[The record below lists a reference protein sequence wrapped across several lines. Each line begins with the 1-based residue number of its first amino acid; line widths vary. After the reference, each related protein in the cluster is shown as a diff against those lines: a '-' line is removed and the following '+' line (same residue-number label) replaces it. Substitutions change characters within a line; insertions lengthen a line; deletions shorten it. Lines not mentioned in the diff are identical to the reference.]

1 MKNEKYWKKRQEEKL
16 SSILNDAQVAS
27 EYVSDIYSKASLYTQ
42 SKINGIFEKYRDG
55 HGLSNADAKE
65 MLDSLISDRDYNQIK
80 RILENNPKTKQ
91 RKELLKKLD
100 TPPYQYRIKRL
111 ENMQSQLDKLMNEVY
126 KVEKNVST
134 DCYINSAFNAY
145 YRNVYNL
152 QKNMNVAYQ
161 FDMLDPEL
169 IDSMLK
175 SKWSGNNYSNRI
187 WDNTNALAESLKDE
201 MLMGVLTNKTEKEMA
216 DTIMNKFA
224 VGAYQAR
231 RLIQT
236 ESAAMTA
243 FADQQAFKDAGIE
256 KEMFIAVHDSR
267 TSKICQQHDR
277 SIVETSKA
285 QVGVNVPPLHPNCRS
300 HMIPYIEGVT
310 DAMKKRQRNP
320 VTGRDEVVDVKENYD
335 QWLKRQQET
344 HGVDTVDT
352 FMKKTKNLSND
363 RKQYQSYI
371 NVLGKE
377 NMPSSLS
384 KFQDLKYKNVVQW
397 NDLKYNYRTVN
408 RYKVDYGTVDAK
420 TILELD
426 KEAFVAKDKYMTTRA
441 SKGNV
446 ASMKIGDD
454 FFIASS
460 RISSTN
466 DDVFNNYKG
475 DKSKLITSPVIK
487 RLHPH
492 TKLVPYK
499 GHENDY
505 TREYDTEYKFFEYI
519 YDQVLK
525 GELKEQEIY
534 ILSQK
539 DMCFSC
545 NSVYNELIGK
555 QEVIDANININI
567 VSGKDN
573 NSWVYRNYTKESL
586 NNTKNKIIKKEKG
599 DKNVK

>member
-100 TPPYQYRIKRL
+100 TSPYQYRIKRL

-126 KVEKNVST
+126 KVEKDVST

-152 QKNMNVAYQ
+152 QKGMKVAYQ

-175 SKWSGNNYSNRI
+175 SRWSGKNYSNRI

-267 TSKICQQHDR
+267 TSQICQHHDR
-277 SIVETSKA
+277 SIVEIAKA
-285 QVGVNVPPLHPNCRS
+285 KVGVNVPPLHPNCRS

-320 VTGRDEVVDVKENYD
+320 VTNKDEVVDVSENYD
-335 QWLKRQQET
+335 QWLKRQQEE
-344 HGVDTVDT
+344 HGVDTVNS
-352 FMKKTKNLSND
+352 FMEKTKNASSD
-363 RKQYQSYI
+363 RKQYNKYI
-371 NVLGKE
+371 DVLGKE
-377 NMPSSLS
+377 NMPTSLS
-384 KFQDLKYKNVVQW
+384 KFQDMKYNDVEKF
-397 NDLKYNYRTVN
+397 NDLKLHFKDSKLQKGITESYNLTLREGQQGKHILGHNNYLEGRS
-408 RYKVDYGTVDAK
+408 YIVD
-420 TILELD
+420 
-426 KEAFVAKDKYMTTRA
+426 
-441 SKGNV
+441 
-446 ASMKIGDD
+446 ASMKDIQEC
-454 FFIASS
+454 
-460 RISSTN
+460 
-466 DDVFNNYKG
+466 
-475 DKSKLITSPVIK
+475 IK
-487 RLHPH
+487 KHAGNG
-492 TKLVPYK
+492 T
-499 GHENDY
+499 
-505 TREYDTEYKFFEYI
+505 
-519 YDQVLK
+519 
-525 GELKEQEIY
+525 
-534 ILSQK
+534 
-539 DMCFSC
+539 
-545 NSVYNELIGK
+545 
-555 QEVIDANININI
+555 INR
-567 VSGKDN
+567 
-573 NSWVYRNYTKESL
+573 YRNGDWDNTESIVDNSIVGYVL
-586 NNTKNKIIKKEKG
+586 SIDKTWIATNKFKIHYSKEKG
-599 DKNVK
+599 THMVPTLKGVKKND

>member
-16 SSILNDAQVAS
+16 SSILDDAQVAS

-65 MLDSLISDRDYNQIK
+65 MLDSLLSDRDYNQIK

-126 KVEKNVST
+126 KVEKDVST

-152 QKNMNVAYQ
+152 QKGMKVAYQ
-161 FDMLDPEL
+161 FDTLDPEL

-175 SKWSGNNYSNRI
+175 SRWSGKNYSNRI

-267 TSKICQQHDR
+267 TSQICQQHDR
-277 SIVETSKA
+277 SIVEIAKA
-285 QVGVNVPPLHPNCRS
+285 KVGVNVPPLHPNCRS

-320 VTGRDEVVDVKENYD
+320 VTNKDEVVDVSENYD
-335 QWLKRQQET
+335 QWLKRQQEE
-344 HGVDTVDT
+344 HGVDTVNS
-352 FMKKTKNLSND
+352 FMKKTKNASSD
-363 RKQYQSYI
+363 RKQYNQYI
-371 NVLGKE
+371 DVLGKE
-377 NMPSSLS
+377 NVPSSLS
-384 KFQDLKYKNVVQW
+384 KFQDM
-397 NDLKYNYRTVN
+397 KYNDSDRFSELKSNKIVVEKAKEYAKEFEEAYSGIEEKSQIDAYLNFKLGYDKLPTVVSNEKFIELSSNRTVLYRGLRDKGDLTAKEMVN
-408 RYKVDYGTVDAK
+408 QFLYGDFYCGKGVYGFGTYTDKDIKVAKLYAYENDKDDSKGAIIEMMLSDDAK
-420 TILELD
+420 IVP
-426 KEAFVAKDKYMTTRA
+426 FAKIFQEYE
-441 SKGNV
+441 
-446 ASMKIGDD
+446 KIGIQKISPSNIETFHKFLKDVGKY
-454 FFIASS
+454 ASIKGYDA
-460 RISSTN
+460 ISL
-466 DDVFNNYKG
+466 DGFNNKTHVVILNR
-475 DKSKLITSPVIK
+475 SKLIV
-487 RLHPH
+487 
-492 TKLVPYK
+492 
-499 GHENDY
+499 
-505 TREYDTEYKFFEYI
+505 
-519 YDQVLK
+519 
-525 GELKEQEIY
+525 KEP
-534 ILSQK
+534 
-539 DMCFSC
+539 
-545 NSVYNELIGK
+545 
-555 QEVIDANININI
+555 
-567 VSGKDN
+567 
-573 NSWVYRNYTKESL
+573 
-586 NNTKNKIIKKEKG
+586 
-599 DKNVK
+599 

>member
-126 KVEKNVST
+126 KVEKDVST

-152 QKNMNVAYQ
+152 QKGMKVAYQ
-161 FDMLDPEL
+161 FDMLYPEL

-175 SKWSGNNYSNRI
+175 SRWSGKNYSNRI

-267 TSKICQQHDR
+267 TSQICQHHDR
-277 SIVETSKA
+277 SIVEIAKA
-285 QVGVNVPPLHPNCRS
+285 KVGVNVPPLHPNCRS

-320 VTGRDEVVDVKENYD
+320 VTNKDEVVDVSENYD
-335 QWLKRQQET
+335 QWLKRQQEE
-344 HGVDTVDT
+344 HGVDTVNS
-352 FMKKTKNLSND
+352 FMEKTKNASSD
-363 RKQYQSYI
+363 RKQYNKYI
-371 NVLGKE
+371 DVLGKE
-377 NMPSSLS
+377 NMPTSLS
-384 KFQDLKYKNVVQW
+384 KFQDMKYNDVEKF
-397 NDLKYNYRTVN
+397 NDLKLHFKDSKLQKGITESYNLTLREGQQGKHILGHNNYLEGRS
-408 RYKVDYGTVDAK
+408 YIVD
-420 TILELD
+420 
-426 KEAFVAKDKYMTTRA
+426 
-441 SKGNV
+441 
-446 ASMKIGDD
+446 ASMKDIQEC
-454 FFIASS
+454 
-460 RISSTN
+460 
-466 DDVFNNYKG
+466 
-475 DKSKLITSPVIK
+475 IK
-487 RLHPH
+487 KHAGNG
-492 TKLVPYK
+492 T
-499 GHENDY
+499 
-505 TREYDTEYKFFEYI
+505 
-519 YDQVLK
+519 
-525 GELKEQEIY
+525 
-534 ILSQK
+534 
-539 DMCFSC
+539 
-545 NSVYNELIGK
+545 
-555 QEVIDANININI
+555 INR
-567 VSGKDN
+567 
-573 NSWVYRNYTKESL
+573 YRNGDWDNTESIVDNSIVGYVL
-586 NNTKNKIIKKEKG
+586 SIDKTWIATNKFKIHYSKEKG
-599 DKNVK
+599 THMVPTLKGVKKND

>member
-126 KVEKNVST
+126 KVEKDVST

-152 QKNMNVAYQ
+152 QKGMKVAYQ

-175 SKWSGNNYSNRI
+175 SRWSGKNYSNRI

-267 TSKICQQHDR
+267 TSQICQHHDR
-277 SIVETSKA
+277 SIVEIAKA
-285 QVGVNVPPLHPNCRS
+285 KVGVNVPPLHPNCRS

-320 VTGRDEVVDVKENYD
+320 VTNKDEVVDVSENYD
-335 QWLKRQQET
+335 QWLKRQQEE
-344 HGVDTVDT
+344 HGVDTVNS
-352 FMKKTKNLSND
+352 FMEKTKNASSD
-363 RKQYQSYI
+363 RKQYNKYI
-371 NVLGKE
+371 DVLGKE
-377 NMPSSLS
+377 NMPTSLS
-384 KFQDLKYKNVVQW
+384 KFQDMKYNDVEKF
-397 NDLKYNYRTVN
+397 NDLKLHFKDSKLQKGITESYNLTLREGQQGKHILGHNNYLEGRS
-408 RYKVDYGTVDAK
+408 YKVD
-420 TILELD
+420 
-426 KEAFVAKDKYMTTRA
+426 
-441 SKGNV
+441 
-446 ASMKIGDD
+446 ASMKDIQEC
-454 FFIASS
+454 
-460 RISSTN
+460 
-466 DDVFNNYKG
+466 
-475 DKSKLITSPVIK
+475 IK
-487 RLHPH
+487 KHAGNG
-492 TKLVPYK
+492 T
-499 GHENDY
+499 
-505 TREYDTEYKFFEYI
+505 
-519 YDQVLK
+519 
-525 GELKEQEIY
+525 
-534 ILSQK
+534 
-539 DMCFSC
+539 
-545 NSVYNELIGK
+545 
-555 QEVIDANININI
+555 INR
-567 VSGKDN
+567 
-573 NSWVYRNYTKESL
+573 YRNGDWDNTESIVDNSIVGYVL
-586 NNTKNKIIKKEKG
+586 SIDKTWIATNKFKIHYSKEKG
-599 DKNVK
+599 THMVPTLKGVKKND

>member
-126 KVEKNVST
+126 KVEKDVST

-152 QKNMNVAYQ
+152 QKGMKVAYQ

-175 SKWSGNNYSNRI
+175 SRWSGKNYSNRI

-267 TSKICQQHDR
+267 TSQICQHHDR
-277 SIVETSKA
+277 SIVEIAKA
-285 QVGVNVPPLHPNCRS
+285 KVGVNVPPLHPNCRS

-320 VTGRDEVVDVKENYD
+320 VTNKDEVVDVSENYD
-335 QWLKRQQET
+335 QWLKRQQEE
-344 HGVDTVDT
+344 HGVDTVNS
-352 FMKKTKNLSND
+352 FMEKTKNASSD
-363 RKQYQSYI
+363 RKQYNKYI
-371 NVLGKE
+371 DVLGKE
-377 NMPSSLS
+377 NMPTSLS
-384 KFQDLKYKNVVQW
+384 KFQDMKYNDVEKF
-397 NDLKYNYRTVN
+397 NDLKLHFKDSKLQKGITESYNLTLREGQQGKHILGHNNYLEGRS
-408 RYKVDYGTVDAK
+408 YIVD
-420 TILELD
+420 
-426 KEAFVAKDKYMTTRA
+426 
-441 SKGNV
+441 
-446 ASMKIGDD
+446 ASMKDIQEC
-454 FFIASS
+454 
-460 RISSTN
+460 
-466 DDVFNNYKG
+466 
-475 DKSKLITSPVIK
+475 IK
-487 RLHPH
+487 KHAGNG
-492 TKLVPYK
+492 T
-499 GHENDY
+499 
-505 TREYDTEYKFFEYI
+505 
-519 YDQVLK
+519 
-525 GELKEQEIY
+525 
-534 ILSQK
+534 
-539 DMCFSC
+539 
-545 NSVYNELIGK
+545 
-555 QEVIDANININI
+555 INR
-567 VSGKDN
+567 
-573 NSWVYRNYTKESL
+573 YRNGDWDNTESIVDNSIVGYVL
-586 NNTKNKIIKKEKG
+586 SIDNTWIATNKFKIHYSKEKG
-599 DKNVK
+599 THMVPTLKGVKKND

>member
-126 KVEKNVST
+126 KVEKDVST

-152 QKNMNVAYQ
+152 QKGMKVAYQ

-175 SKWSGNNYSNRI
+175 SRWSGKNYSNRI

-267 TSKICQQHDR
+267 TSQICQHHDR
-277 SIVETSKA
+277 SIVEIAKA
-285 QVGVNVPPLHPNCRS
+285 KVGVNVPPLHPNCRS

-320 VTGRDEVVDVKENYD
+320 VTNKDEVVDVSENYD
-335 QWLKRQQET
+335 QWLKRQQEE
-344 HGVDTVDT
+344 HGVDTVNS
-352 FMKKTKNLSND
+352 FMEKTKNASSD
-363 RKQYQSYI
+363 RKQYNKYI
-371 NVLGKE
+371 DVLGKE
-377 NMPSSLS
+377 NMPTSLS
-384 KFQDLKYKNVVQW
+384 KFQDMKYNDVEKF
-397 NDLKYNYRTVN
+397 NDLKLHFKDSKLQKGITESYNLTLREGQQGKHILGHNNYLEGRS
-408 RYKVDYGTVDAK
+408 YIVD
-420 TILELD
+420 
-426 KEAFVAKDKYMTTRA
+426 
-441 SKGNV
+441 
-446 ASMKIGDD
+446 ASMKDIQEC
-454 FFIASS
+454 
-460 RISSTN
+460 
-466 DDVFNNYKG
+466 
-475 DKSKLITSPVIK
+475 IK
-487 RLHPH
+487 KHAGNG
-492 TKLVPYK
+492 T
-499 GHENDY
+499 
-505 TREYDTEYKFFEYI
+505 
-519 YDQVLK
+519 
-525 GELKEQEIY
+525 
-534 ILSQK
+534 
-539 DMCFSC
+539 
-545 NSVYNELIGK
+545 
-555 QEVIDANININI
+555 INR
-567 VSGKDN
+567 
-573 NSWVYRNYTKESL
+573 YRNGDWDNTESIVDNSIVGYVL
-586 NNTKNKIIKKEKG
+586 SIDKTWIATNKFKIHYSKEKG
-599 DKNVK
+599 THMVPTLKGVKKND

>member
-126 KVEKNVST
+126 KVEKDVST

-152 QKNMNVAYQ
+152 QKGMKVAYQ

-175 SKWSGNNYSNRI
+175 SRWSGKNYSNRI

-267 TSKICQQHDR
+267 TSQICQHHDR
-277 SIVETSKA
+277 SIVEIAKA
-285 QVGVNVPPLHPNCRS
+285 KVGVNVPPLHPNCRS

-320 VTGRDEVVDVKENYD
+320 VTNKDEVVDVSENYD
-335 QWLKRQQET
+335 QWLKRQQEE
-344 HGVDTVDT
+344 HGVDTVNS
-352 FMKKTKNLSND
+352 FMEKTKNASSD
-363 RKQYQSYI
+363 RKQYNKYI
-371 NVLGKE
+371 DVLGKE
-377 NMPSSLS
+377 NMPTSLS
-384 KFQDLKYKNVVQW
+384 KFQDMKYNDVEKF
-397 NDLKYNYRTVN
+397 NDLKLHFKDSKLQKGITESYNLTLREGQQGKHILGHNNYLEGRS
-408 RYKVDYGTVDAK
+408 YIVD
-420 TILELD
+420 
-426 KEAFVAKDKYMTTRA
+426 
-441 SKGNV
+441 
-446 ASMKIGDD
+446 ASMKDIQEC
-454 FFIASS
+454 
-460 RISSTN
+460 
-466 DDVFNNYKG
+466 
-475 DKSKLITSPVIK
+475 IK
-487 RLHPH
+487 KHAGNG
-492 TKLVPYK
+492 T
-499 GHENDY
+499 
-505 TREYDTEYKFFEYI
+505 
-519 YDQVLK
+519 
-525 GELKEQEIY
+525 
-534 ILSQK
+534 
-539 DMCFSC
+539 
-545 NSVYNELIGK
+545 
-555 QEVIDANININI
+555 INR
-567 VSGKDN
+567 
-573 NSWVYRNYTKESL
+573 YRNGEWDNTESIVDNSIVGYVL
-586 NNTKNKIIKKEKG
+586 SIDKTWIATNKFKIHYSKEKG
-599 DKNVK
+599 THMVPTLKGVKKND

>member
-16 SSILNDAQVAS
+16 SSILDDAQVAS

-65 MLDSLISDRDYNQIK
+65 MLDSLLSDRDYNQIK

-126 KVEKNVST
+126 KVEKDVST

-152 QKNMNVAYQ
+152 QKGMKVAYQ

-175 SKWSGNNYSNRI
+175 SRWSGKNYSNRI

-267 TSKICQQHDR
+267 TSQICQHHDR
-277 SIVETSKA
+277 SIVEIAKA
-285 QVGVNVPPLHPNCRS
+285 KVGVNVPPLHPNCRS

-320 VTGRDEVVDVKENYD
+320 VTNKDEVVDVSENYD
-335 QWLKRQQET
+335 QWLKRQQEE
-344 HGVDTVDT
+344 HGVDTVNS
-352 FMKKTKNLSND
+352 FMEKTKNASSD
-363 RKQYQSYI
+363 RKQYNKYI
-371 NVLGKE
+371 DVLGKE
-377 NMPSSLS
+377 NMPTSLS
-384 KFQDLKYKNVVQW
+384 KFQDMKYNDVEKF
-397 NDLKYNYRTVN
+397 NDLKLHFKDSKLQKGITESYNLTLREGQQGKHILGHNNYLEGRS
-408 RYKVDYGTVDAK
+408 YIVD
-420 TILELD
+420 
-426 KEAFVAKDKYMTTRA
+426 
-441 SKGNV
+441 
-446 ASMKIGDD
+446 ASMKDIQEC
-454 FFIASS
+454 
-460 RISSTN
+460 
-466 DDVFNNYKG
+466 
-475 DKSKLITSPVIK
+475 IK
-487 RLHPH
+487 KHAGNG
-492 TKLVPYK
+492 T
-499 GHENDY
+499 
-505 TREYDTEYKFFEYI
+505 
-519 YDQVLK
+519 
-525 GELKEQEIY
+525 
-534 ILSQK
+534 
-539 DMCFSC
+539 
-545 NSVYNELIGK
+545 
-555 QEVIDANININI
+555 INR
-567 VSGKDN
+567 
-573 NSWVYRNYTKESL
+573 YRNGDWDNTESIVDNSIVGYVL
-586 NNTKNKIIKKEKG
+586 SIDKTWIATNKFKIHYSKEKG
-599 DKNVK
+599 THMVPTLKGVKKND

>member
-126 KVEKNVST
+126 KVEKDVST

-152 QKNMNVAYQ
+152 QKGMKVTYQ

-175 SKWSGNNYSNRI
+175 SRWSGKNYSNRI

-267 TSKICQQHDR
+267 TSQICQHHDR
-277 SIVETSKA
+277 SIVEIAKA
-285 QVGVNVPPLHPNCRS
+285 KVGVNVPPLHPNCRS

-320 VTGRDEVVDVKENYD
+320 VTNKDEVVDVSENYD
-335 QWLKRQQET
+335 QWLKRQQEE
-344 HGVDTVDT
+344 HGVDTVNS
-352 FMKKTKNLSND
+352 FMEKTKNASSD
-363 RKQYQSYI
+363 RKQYNKYI
-371 NVLGKE
+371 DVLGKE
-377 NMPSSLS
+377 NMPTSLS
-384 KFQDLKYKNVVQW
+384 KFQDMKYNDVEKF
-397 NDLKYNYRTVN
+397 NDLKLHFKDSKLQKGITESYNLTLREGQQGKHILGHNNYLEGRS
-408 RYKVDYGTVDAK
+408 YIVD
-420 TILELD
+420 
-426 KEAFVAKDKYMTTRA
+426 
-441 SKGNV
+441 
-446 ASMKIGDD
+446 ASMKDIQEC
-454 FFIASS
+454 
-460 RISSTN
+460 
-466 DDVFNNYKG
+466 
-475 DKSKLITSPVIK
+475 IK
-487 RLHPH
+487 KHAGNG
-492 TKLVPYK
+492 T
-499 GHENDY
+499 
-505 TREYDTEYKFFEYI
+505 
-519 YDQVLK
+519 
-525 GELKEQEIY
+525 
-534 ILSQK
+534 
-539 DMCFSC
+539 
-545 NSVYNELIGK
+545 
-555 QEVIDANININI
+555 INR
-567 VSGKDN
+567 
-573 NSWVYRNYTKESL
+573 YRNGDWDNTESIVDNSIVGYVL
-586 NNTKNKIIKKEKG
+586 SIDKTWIATNKFKIHYSKEKG
-599 DKNVK
+599 THMVPTLKGVKKND

>member
-126 KVEKNVST
+126 KVEKDVST

-152 QKNMNVAYQ
+152 QKGMKVAYQ

-175 SKWSGNNYSNRI
+175 SRWSGKNYSNRI

-267 TSKICQQHDR
+267 TSQICQHHDR
-277 SIVETSKA
+277 SIVEIAKA
-285 QVGVNVPPLHPNCRS
+285 KVGVNVPPLHPNCRS

-310 DAMKKRQRNP
+310 DAMKKIQRNP
-320 VTGRDEVVDVKENYD
+320 VTNKDEVVDVSENYD
-335 QWLKRQQET
+335 QWLKRQQEE
-344 HGVDTVDT
+344 HGVDTVNS
-352 FMKKTKNLSND
+352 FMEKTKNASSD
-363 RKQYQSYI
+363 RKQYNKYI
-371 NVLGKE
+371 DVLGKE
-377 NMPSSLS
+377 NMPTSLS
-384 KFQDLKYKNVVQW
+384 KFQDMKYNDVEKF
-397 NDLKYNYRTVN
+397 NDLKLHFKDSKLQKGITESYNLTLREGQQGKHILGHNNYLEGRS
-408 RYKVDYGTVDAK
+408 YIVD
-420 TILELD
+420 
-426 KEAFVAKDKYMTTRA
+426 
-441 SKGNV
+441 
-446 ASMKIGDD
+446 ASMKDIQEC
-454 FFIASS
+454 
-460 RISSTN
+460 
-466 DDVFNNYKG
+466 
-475 DKSKLITSPVIK
+475 IK
-487 RLHPH
+487 KHAGNG
-492 TKLVPYK
+492 T
-499 GHENDY
+499 
-505 TREYDTEYKFFEYI
+505 
-519 YDQVLK
+519 
-525 GELKEQEIY
+525 
-534 ILSQK
+534 
-539 DMCFSC
+539 
-545 NSVYNELIGK
+545 
-555 QEVIDANININI
+555 INR
-567 VSGKDN
+567 
-573 NSWVYRNYTKESL
+573 YRNGDWDNTESIVDNSIVGYVL
-586 NNTKNKIIKKEKG
+586 SIDKTWIATNKFKIHYSKEKG
-599 DKNVK
+599 THMVPTLKGVKKND

>member
-126 KVEKNVST
+126 KVEKDVST

-152 QKNMNVAYQ
+152 QKGMKVAYQ

-175 SKWSGNNYSNRI
+175 SRWSGKNYSNRI

-267 TSKICQQHDR
+267 TSQICQHHDR
-277 SIVETSKA
+277 SIVEIAKA
-285 QVGVNVPPLHPNCRS
+285 KVGVNVPPLHPNCRS

-320 VTGRDEVVDVKENYD
+320 VTNKDEVVDVSENYD
-335 QWLKRQQET
+335 QWLKRQQEE
-344 HGVDTVDT
+344 HGVDTVNS
-352 FMKKTKNLSND
+352 FMEKTKNASSD
-363 RKQYQSYI
+363 RKQYNKYI
-371 NVLGKE
+371 DVLGKE
-377 NMPSSLS
+377 NMPTSLS
-384 KFQDLKYKNVVQW
+384 KFQDMKYNDVEKF
-397 NDLKYNYRTVN
+397 NDLKLHFKDSKLQKGITESYNLTLREGQQGKHILGHNNYLEGRS
-408 RYKVDYGTVDAK
+408 YIVD
-420 TILELD
+420 
-426 KEAFVAKDKYMTTRA
+426 
-441 SKGNV
+441 
-446 ASMKIGDD
+446 ASMKD
-454 FFIASS
+454 
-460 RISSTN
+460 RQEC
-466 DDVFNNYKG
+466 
-475 DKSKLITSPVIK
+475 IK
-487 RLHPH
+487 KHAGNG
-492 TKLVPYK
+492 T
-499 GHENDY
+499 
-505 TREYDTEYKFFEYI
+505 
-519 YDQVLK
+519 
-525 GELKEQEIY
+525 
-534 ILSQK
+534 
-539 DMCFSC
+539 
-545 NSVYNELIGK
+545 
-555 QEVIDANININI
+555 INR
-567 VSGKDN
+567 
-573 NSWVYRNYTKESL
+573 YRNGDWDNTESIVDNSIVGYVL
-586 NNTKNKIIKKEKG
+586 SIDKTWIATNKFKIHYSKEKG
-599 DKNVK
+599 THMVPTLKGVKKND

>member
-16 SSILNDAQVAS
+16 SSILDDAQVAS

-126 KVEKNVST
+126 KVEKDVST

-152 QKNMNVAYQ
+152 QKGMKVAYQ

-175 SKWSGNNYSNRI
+175 SRWSGKNYSNRI

-267 TSKICQQHDR
+267 TSQICQHHDR
-277 SIVETSKA
+277 SIVEIAKA
-285 QVGVNVPPLHPNCRS
+285 KVGVNVPPLHPNCRS

-320 VTGRDEVVDVKENYD
+320 VTNKDEVVDVSENYD
-335 QWLKRQQET
+335 QWLKRQQEE
-344 HGVDTVDT
+344 HGVDTVNS
-352 FMKKTKNLSND
+352 FMEKTKNASSD
-363 RKQYQSYI
+363 RKQYNKYI
-371 NVLGKE
+371 DVLGKE
-377 NMPSSLS
+377 NMPTSLS
-384 KFQDLKYKNVVQW
+384 KFQDMKYNDVEKF
-397 NDLKYNYRTVN
+397 NDLKLHFKDSKLQKGITESYNLTLREGQQGKHILGHNNYLEGRS
-408 RYKVDYGTVDAK
+408 YIVD
-420 TILELD
+420 
-426 KEAFVAKDKYMTTRA
+426 
-441 SKGNV
+441 
-446 ASMKIGDD
+446 ASMKDIQEC
-454 FFIASS
+454 
-460 RISSTN
+460 
-466 DDVFNNYKG
+466 
-475 DKSKLITSPVIK
+475 IK
-487 RLHPH
+487 KHAGNG
-492 TKLVPYK
+492 T
-499 GHENDY
+499 
-505 TREYDTEYKFFEYI
+505 
-519 YDQVLK
+519 
-525 GELKEQEIY
+525 
-534 ILSQK
+534 
-539 DMCFSC
+539 
-545 NSVYNELIGK
+545 
-555 QEVIDANININI
+555 INR
-567 VSGKDN
+567 
-573 NSWVYRNYTKESL
+573 YRNGDWDNTESIVDNSIVGYVL
-586 NNTKNKIIKKEKG
+586 SIDKTWIATNKFKIHYSKEKG
-599 DKNVK
+599 THMVPTLKGVKKND

>member
-126 KVEKNVST
+126 KVEKDVST

-152 QKNMNVAYQ
+152 QKGMKVAYQ

-175 SKWSGNNYSNRI
+175 SRWSGKNYSNRI

-267 TSKICQQHDR
+267 TSQICQHHDR
-277 SIVETSKA
+277 SIVEIAKA
-285 QVGVNVPPLHPNCRS
+285 KVGVNVPPLHPNCRS

-320 VTGRDEVVDVKENYD
+320 VTNKDEVVDVSENYD
-335 QWLKRQQET
+335 QWLKRQQEE
-344 HGVDTVDT
+344 HGVDTVNS
-352 FMKKTKNLSND
+352 FMEKTKNASSD
-363 RKQYQSYI
+363 RKQYNKYI
-371 NVLGKE
+371 DVLGKE
-377 NMPSSLS
+377 NMPTSLS
-384 KFQDLKYKNVVQW
+384 KFQDMKYNDVEKF
-397 NDLKYNYRTVN
+397 NDLKLHFKDSKLQKGITESYNLTLREGQQGKHILGHNNYLEGKS
-408 RYKVDYGTVDAK
+408 YIVD
-420 TILELD
+420 
-426 KEAFVAKDKYMTTRA
+426 
-441 SKGNV
+441 
-446 ASMKIGDD
+446 ASMKDIQEC
-454 FFIASS
+454 
-460 RISSTN
+460 
-466 DDVFNNYKG
+466 
-475 DKSKLITSPVIK
+475 IK
-487 RLHPH
+487 KHAGNG
-492 TKLVPYK
+492 T
-499 GHENDY
+499 
-505 TREYDTEYKFFEYI
+505 
-519 YDQVLK
+519 
-525 GELKEQEIY
+525 
-534 ILSQK
+534 
-539 DMCFSC
+539 
-545 NSVYNELIGK
+545 
-555 QEVIDANININI
+555 INR
-567 VSGKDN
+567 
-573 NSWVYRNYTKESL
+573 YRNGDWDNTESIVDNSIVGYVL
-586 NNTKNKIIKKEKG
+586 SIDKTWIATNKFKIHYSKEKG
-599 DKNVK
+599 THMVPTLKGVKKND